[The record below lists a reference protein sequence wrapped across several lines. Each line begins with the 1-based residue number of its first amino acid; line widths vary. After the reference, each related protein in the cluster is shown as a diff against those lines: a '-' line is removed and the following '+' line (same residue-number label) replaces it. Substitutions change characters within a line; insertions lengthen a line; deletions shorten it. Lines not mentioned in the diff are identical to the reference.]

1 MAEDTS
7 VLVYGAGGHGLV
19 VLDAALRQPG
29 LRVVGVLDDDPAR
42 RGERILGVEVLGDG
56 SILSEPRFRACR
68 VVAAIGDP
76 EARAAVAARVEAA
89 GLGFVAIVHPT
100 AFLAHGVSVGDGA
113 MILPMA
119 VVHTNAS
126 VGRHAIVNTGAIVE
140 HGCRIV
146 VAIGDAAA
154 REKAAARVAAAG
166 LGFVAIV
173 HPTAFL
179 AHGVSVGDGAMILP
193 MAVVHTN
200 ASVGRHAIVNT
211 GAIVEHGC
219 RIGDF
224 AHVAP
229 GARLAGSVLV
239 GHSAHIGIGVSVVPG
254 VTIGDH
260 AVVGAGAAVLAN
272 VPAGEVVGGV
282 PARPLR
288 KEST

>member
-19 VLDAALRQPG
+19 VLDAALRQSG
-29 LRVVGVLDDDPAR
+29 LRVIGVLDDDPAR

-56 SILSEPRFRACR
+56 SILSESRFRSCR
-68 VVAAIGDP
+68 VVVAIGDP
-76 EARAAVAARVEAA
+76 SARAAVAARVEAA

-100 AFLAHGVSVGDGA
+100 AFLAHGVTVGDGA

-140 HGCRIV
+140 H
-146 VAIGDAAA
+146 
-154 REKAAARVAAAG
+154 E
-166 LGFVAIV
+166 
-173 HPTAFL
+173 
-179 AHGVSVGDGAMILP
+179 
-193 MAVVHTN
+193 
-200 ASVGRHAIVNT
+200 
-211 GAIVEHGC
+211 C

-224 AHVAP
+224 AHVSP
-229 GARLAGSVLV
+229 GARLAGNVTV
-239 GHSAHIGIGVSVVPG
+239 GRNAHVGIGASVAPG

-260 AVVGAGAAVLAN
+260 AVVGAGAAVLAD
-272 VPAGEVVGGV
+272 VPAGAVVGGV

-288 KEST
+288 KEET

>member
-1 MAEDTS
+1 MTEDTS

-19 VLDAALRQPG
+19 VLDAALRQSG
-29 LRVVGVLDDDPAR
+29 LRVVGIVDDDPAR

-56 SILSEPRFRACR
+56 SILSELRFR
-68 VVAAIGDP
+68 
-76 EARAAVAARVEAA
+76 
-89 GLGFVAIVHPT
+89 
-100 AFLAHGVSVGDGA
+100 S
-113 MILPMA
+113 
-119 VVHTNAS
+119 
-126 VGRHAIVNTGAIVE
+126 
-140 HGCRIV
+140 CRIV

-179 AHGVSVGDGAMILP
+179 AHGVTVDEGAMVLP

-219 RIGDF
+219 RIGEF

-229 GARLAGSVLV
+229 GARLAGNVTV
-239 GHSAHIGIGVSVVPG
+239 GPGAHIGIGASIASGIP
-254 VTIGDH
+254 IGDH
-260 AVVGAGAAVLAN
+260 AVVGAGAAVINDVA
-272 VPAGEVVGGV
+272 PDTVVGGV

-288 KEST
+288 RETT

>member
-1 MAEDTS
+1 MGSLAAKTCLSIRAARRGAIAEDAS

-19 VLDAALRQPG
+19 VLDAALRQSG
-29 LRVVGVLDDDPAR
+29 LRVVGIVDDDPAR
-42 RGERILGVEVLGDG
+42 RGERILGVEVLGDS
-56 SILSEPRFRACR
+56 SILSEPRFCACR
-68 VVAAIGDP
+68 VVVAIGDAAAR
-76 EARAAVAARVEAA
+76 ERAAGRVETA

-140 HGCRIV
+140 HDCR
-146 VAIGDAAA
+146 
-154 REKAAARVAAAG
+154 
-166 LGFVAIV
+166 
-173 HPTAFL
+173 
-179 AHGVSVGDGAMILP
+179 
-193 MAVVHTN
+193 
-200 ASVGRHAIVNT
+200 
-211 GAIVEHGC
+211 VE
-219 RIGDF
+219 DF

-239 GHSAHIGIGVSVVPG
+239 GHSAHIGIGASIASG
-254 VTIGDH
+254 IRIGDH
-260 AVVGAGAAVLAN
+260 AVVGAGAAVINDVA
-272 VPAGEVVGGV
+272 AGSVVGGV

>member
-29 LRVVGVLDDDPAR
+29 LRVIGIVDDDPAQ

-56 SILSEPRFRACR
+56 SILSEPRFR
-68 VVAAIGDP
+68 
-76 EARAAVAARVEAA
+76 
-89 GLGFVAIVHPT
+89 
-100 AFLAHGVSVGDGA
+100 S
-113 MILPMA
+113 
-119 VVHTNAS
+119 
-126 VGRHAIVNTGAIVE
+126 
-140 HGCRIV
+140 CRIV

-193 MAVVHTN
+193 MAVVHTA
-200 ASVGRHAIVNT
+200 ASIGRHAIVNT

-219 RIGDF
+219 HVGDF
-224 AHVAP
+224 SHIAPGACLAGNVTVGRSAHVGIGASVAP
-229 GARLAGSVLV
+229 GVR
-239 GHSAHIGIGVSVVPG
+239 
-254 VTIGDH
+254 IGDH
-260 AVVGAGAAVLAN
+260 AVVAAGAAVIDDVA
-272 VPAGEVVGGV
+272 PGGIVGGV

-288 KEST
+288 KESV

>member
-29 LRVVGVLDDDPAR
+29 LRVIGILDDDTVR

-56 SILSEPRFRACR
+56 SILPDPRFHSCR
-68 VVAAIGDP
+68 VVVAIGDAA
-76 EARAAVAARVEAA
+76 AREKAAARVETA

-100 AFLAHGVSVGDGA
+100 AFLAHGVTVGDGA

-140 HGCRIV
+140 H
-146 VAIGDAAA
+146 
-154 REKAAARVAAAG
+154 E
-166 LGFVAIV
+166 
-173 HPTAFL
+173 
-179 AHGVSVGDGAMILP
+179 
-193 MAVVHTN
+193 
-200 ASVGRHAIVNT
+200 
-211 GAIVEHGC
+211 C

-224 AHVAP
+224 AHVSP
-229 GARLAGSVLV
+229 GARLAGNVTV
-239 GHSAHIGIGVSVVPG
+239 GRNAHVGIGASVAPG

-260 AVVGAGAAVLAN
+260 AVVGAGAAVLAS

-282 PARPLR
+282 PARSLR

>member
-1 MAEDTS
+1 VTEAQG
-7 VLVYGAGGHGLV
+7 VLIYGAGGHGLV

-29 LRVVGVLDDDPAR
+29 LRVVGIVDDDLAR

-56 SILSEPRFRACR
+56 SILSESRFRSCR
-68 VVAAIGDP
+68 VVVAIGDP
-76 EARAAVAARVEAA
+76 EARAAVAARVEAV

-100 AFLAHGVSVGDGA
+100 AFLAHGVTVGA
-113 MILPMA
+113 
-119 VVHTNAS
+119 
-126 VGRHAIVNTGAIVE
+126 
-140 HGCRIV
+140 
-146 VAIGDAAA
+146 
-154 REKAAARVAAAG
+154 
-166 LGFVAIV
+166 
-173 HPTAFL
+173 
-179 AHGVSVGDGAMILP
+179 GAMILP

-229 GARLAGSVLV
+229 GACLAGNVSV
-239 GHSAHIGIGVSVVPG
+239 GHGSHIGIGASVAPG
-254 VTIGDH
+254 IRIGDH
-260 AVVGAGAAVLAN
+260 AVVGAGAAVLDDVAAD
-272 VPAGEVVGGV
+272 VVVGGV